1 MGVHTFR
8 LPLPE
13 PGTNP
18 GGMWRVTAS
27 GCGVV
32 FSQRETTGRETVSE
46 LATWASEDA
55 PVCRAH
61 LESCPCGLVLHVITD
76 GDTGEPLHV
85 HYLTSEGGS
94 GRVPLLPG
102 FSDN

>member
-1 MGVHTFR
+1 MFR

-18 GGMWRVTAS
+18 GGLVTVTAS
-27 GCGVV
+27 GCGVR
-32 FSQRETTGRETVSE
+32 FSQHDVTHDTEES
-46 LATWASEDA
+46 TWQRWAVEEF
-55 PVCRAH
+55 PIVEAH
-61 LESCPCGLVLHVITD
+61 LESCPCGVVLHVVVD

-85 HYLTSEGGS
+85 HYLTSEGGA
-94 GRVPLLPG
+94 GHVPLLPG